1 MTLAK
6 EAGVDKKA
14 AKAALLEH
22 NDDYDAALAKLR
34 ADAPGADEGGASSAA
49 AALEELAV
57 SQNCHVSIV
66 RKELGD
72 GETYPAYGDTLFVE
86 YTGTLDDGA
95 EFDSSF
101 NPARGKHT
109 PFTFRVGMGKVIRGW
124 DEAFMK
130 MSVGERSLIFVP
142 PAMGYGAAGAPPK
155 VPPNATLKFDVTL
168 LSITRQVSCVGGGSG
183 HGGAQRKTHE
193 YNAVAKQL
201 LGQAPPAELDLK
213 MPDER
218 EPMPLTSEMPR

>member
-86 YTGTLDDGA
+86 YTGTLEDGA

-109 PFTFRVGMGKVIRGW
+109 PFTFRVGMGKVIRG
-124 DEAFMK
+124 
-130 MSVGERSLIFVP
+130 
-142 PAMGYGAAGAPPK
+142 
-155 VPPNATLKFDVTL
+155 
-168 LSITRQVSCVGGGSG
+168 
-183 HGGAQRKTHE
+183 
-193 YNAVAKQL
+193 
-201 LGQAPPAELDLK
+201 
-213 MPDER
+213 
-218 EPMPLTSEMPR
+218 

>member
-1 MTLAK
+1 M
-6 EAGVDKKA
+6 
-14 AKAALLEH
+14 
-22 NDDYDAALAKLR
+22 
-34 ADAPGADEGGASSAA
+34 
-49 AALEELAV
+49 
-57 SQNCHVSIV
+57 

-86 YTGTLDDGA
+86 YTGTLEDGA

-130 MSVGERSLIFVP
+130 MSVGERALIFVP

>member
-34 ADAPGADEGGASSAA
+34 ADAPGAEEGGASSAA

-86 YTGTLDDGA
+86 YTGTLEDGA

-130 MSVGERSLIFVP
+130 MSVGERALIFVP
-142 PAMGYGAAGAPPK
+142 PAMGYGVTGAPPK
-155 VPPNATLKFDVTL
+155 VPPLNATLKSST
-168 LSITRQVSCVGGGSG
+168 
-183 HGGAQRKTHE
+183 
-193 YNAVAKQL
+193 
-201 LGQAPPAELDLK
+201 
-213 MPDER
+213 
-218 EPMPLTSEMPR
+218 